1 MVGKFGPSDVIIV
14 AKEEE
19 HELSYHLNATNE
31 CSNIKVEIVTKFVKP
46 CKDLSN
52 KASNYS

>member
-1 MVGKFGPSDVIIV
+1 MVGKFGPGDVIII

-31 CSNIKVEIVTKFVKP
+31 CSNIEVEIVTKFAKH

-52 KASNYS
+52 KASNFS